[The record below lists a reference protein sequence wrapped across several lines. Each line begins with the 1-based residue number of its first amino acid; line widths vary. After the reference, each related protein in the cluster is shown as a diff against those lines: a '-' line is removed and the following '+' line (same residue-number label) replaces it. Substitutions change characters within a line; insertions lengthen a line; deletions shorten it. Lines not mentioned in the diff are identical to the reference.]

1 MRRIPWG
8 AVGRAIRNFTLLV
21 VGVLLSAFAYAVFQ
35 VPFNIAAG
43 GIGGLSIVVNQYTG
57 LSVGALYALMNVP
70 LLILGFFQLGR
81 WGFLFKTVFSVA
93 LFSVATDYITLYF
106 PLYAPEFPL
115 TDDLLLN
122 TIYGG
127 IVGGIGGGLI
137 FRAGA
142 TMGGTGIL
150 GRVIQ
155 RRTGTPLSTVYLWT
169 DGLIVITMGIV
180 FGWEVSLYAMLALFL
195 NGLASDY
202 TLEGPSSVRTAS
214 VITNRPQEMT
224 AALMAGLDRGVSRWE
239 ITGGYTGETRHMIFC
254 TIFRPQ
260 VDDLKRIVAQTDPEA
275 FVIIGDAHQA
285 LGSGFVPLARQAH

>member
-1 MRRIPWG
+1 MRRINWG
-8 AVGRAIRNFTLLV
+8 AIGHAIRQFLLLLF
-21 VGVLLSAFAYAVFQ
+21 GVLLTAFAYAVFQ

-43 GIGGLSIVVNQYTG
+43 GIGGVSIVVNHYSG
-57 LSVGALYALMNVP
+57 LSVGLLYALMNIP
-70 LLILGFFQLGR
+70 LLVLGFFQLGR
-81 WGFLFKTVFSVA
+81 WGFLFKTVFCVA
-93 LFSVATDYITLYF
+93 LFSVATDYISLYM
-106 PLYAPEFPL
+106 PLYAAQFPL

-127 IVGGIGGGLI
+127 IVGGVGGGLI

-142 TMGGTGIL
+142 TMGGTGIV

-155 RRTGTPLSTVYLWT
+155 MRTGTPLSQVYLWT
-169 DGLIVITMGIV
+169 DGLIVITMGVV
-180 FGWEVSLYAMLALFL
+180 FGWEISLYAMLALFL

-214 VITNRPQEMT
+214 VITNRPEEMT

-260 VDDLKRIVAQTDPEA
+260 VNDLKRIVAQIDGDA

-285 LGSGFVPLARQAH
+285 LGSGFVPLQRRR

>member
-1 MRRIPWG
+1 MRRINWG
-8 AVGRAIRNFTLLV
+8 AIASAIRNFLLLV
-21 VGVLLSAFAYAVFQ
+21 IGVLLSAFAYAVFQ

-43 GIGGLSIVVNQYTG
+43 GIGGLSIVVNHYTG
-57 LSVGALYALMNVP
+57 LSVGTLYALMNIP
-70 LLILGFFQLGR
+70 LLVLGFFQLGR
-81 WGFLFKTVFSVA
+81 WGFLLKTVFSVA
-93 LFSVATDYITLYF
+93 LFSVAADYTSLYL
-106 PLYAPEFPL
+106 PLFAPQFPL

-155 RRTGTPLSTVYLWT
+155 MRTGTPLSQVYLWT
-169 DGLIVITMGIV
+169 DGLIVITMGVV

-202 TLEGPSSVRTAS
+202 TLEGPSSIRTAS
-214 VITNRPQEMT
+214 IITNRPQEMT
-224 AALMAGLDRGVSRWE
+224 AALMAGLDRGTSRWE

-260 VDDLKRIVAQTDPEA
+260 VNDLKRIVAQIDEDA

-285 LGSGFVPLARQAH
+285 LGSGFIPLRRR

>member
-1 MRRIPWG
+1 MRRINWG
-8 AVGRAIRNFTLLV
+8 DIGNALRQFTLLV
-21 VGVLLSAFAYAVFQ
+21 VGVLLAAFAYAVFQ

-43 GIGGLSIVVNQYTG
+43 GIGGVSIVVNHYTG
-57 LSVGALYALMNVP
+57 LSVGMLYAVMNIP

-81 WGFLFKTVFSVA
+81 WRFVFKTVFSVA
-93 LFSVATDYITLYF
+93 LFSISTDYITLYF
-106 PLYAPEFPL
+106 PLYAPQFPL
-115 TDDLLLN
+115 TADLLLN

-155 RRTGTPLSTVYLWT
+155 MRTGTPLSQVYLWT

-195 NGLASDY
+195 SGLASDY
-202 TLEGPSSVRTAS
+202 TLEGPSSIRTAS

-224 AALMAGLDRGVSRWE
+224 AGLMDGLGRGVSRWE

-260 VDDLKRIVAQTDPEA
+260 VNDLKRIVGQIDEGA

-285 LGSGFVPLARQAH
+285 LGSGFVPLRKK

>member
-1 MRRIPWG
+1 MRRINW
-8 AVGRAIRNFTLLV
+8 RAIGNAIRQFLLLLI
-21 VGVLLSAFAYAVFQ
+21 GVLLSAFAYAVFQ

-43 GIGGLSIVVNQYTG
+43 GIGGVAIVINAYTG
-57 LSVGALYALMNVP
+57 LSVGTLYALMNIP
-70 LLILGFFQLGR
+70 LLILGFFPLGR
-81 WGFLFKTVFSVA
+81 WGFLFKTVFAVA
-93 LFSVATDYITLYF
+93 LFSVAADAISLYM
-106 PLYAPEFPL
+106 PLYAPQFPL

-127 IVGGIGGGLI
+127 IVGGVGGGLI

-155 RRTGTPLSTVYLWT
+155 MRTGTPLSQVYLWT

-180 FGWEVSLYAMLALFL
+180 FGWEISLYAMLALFL

-224 AALMAGLDRGVSRWE
+224 AALMAGLGRGVSRWE

-254 TIFRPQ
+254 TIFPPP
-260 VDDLKRIVAQTDPEA
+260 VNDLKRIVAQIDGDA

-285 LGSGFVPLARQAH
+285 LGSGFVPLKR

>member
-1 MRRIPWG
+1 MRRIKWG
-8 AVGRAIRNFTLLV
+8 VIGDALRQFTLLLI
-21 VGVLLSAFAYAVFQ
+21 GALLSAFAYAVFQ

-43 GIGGLSIVVNQYTG
+43 GIGGVSIVVNHYTG
-57 LSVGALYALMNVP
+57 LSVGMLYALMNIP

-93 LFSVATDYITLYF
+93 LFSLATDYISLYL
-106 PLYAPEFPL
+106 PLYAPQFPL
-115 TDDLLLN
+115 TGDLLLN

-127 IVGGIGGGLI
+127 IVGGIGAGLI

-142 TMGGTGIL
+142 TMGGTGIV

-155 RRTGTPLSTVYLWT
+155 MRTGTPLSQVYLWT

-180 FGWEVSLYAMLALFL
+180 FGWEVSLYAMLAVFL
-195 NGLASDY
+195 SGLASDY

-214 VITNRPQEMT
+214 IITNCPEEMT
-224 AALMAGLDRGVSRWE
+224 AALMAGLDRGASRWE

-260 VDDLKRIVAQTDPEA
+260 VNDLKRIVGQIDENA

-285 LGSGFVPLARQAH
+285 LGSGFVALRRK

>member
-1 MRRIPWG
+1 MRRIKWG
-8 AVGRAIRNFTLLV
+8 AIGNALRQFLLLV
-21 VGVLLSAFAYAVFQ
+21 VGVLLAAFAYAVFQ

-43 GIGGLSIVVNQYTG
+43 GIGGVSIVINHYTG
-57 LSVGALYALMNVP
+57 LSVGMLYAVMNIP
-70 LLILGFFQLGR
+70 LLVLGFFQLGR
-81 WGFLFKTVFSVA
+81 WNFLLKTVFCVA
-93 LFSVATDYITLYF
+93 LFSVATDAITRYF
-106 PLYAPEFPL
+106 PLYAPQFPL

-155 RRTGTPLSTVYLWT
+155 MRTGTPLSQVYLWT

-214 VITNRPQEMT
+214 IITNRPEEMT

-260 VDDLKRIVAQTDPEA
+260 VNDLKRIVGQIDGDA

-285 LGSGFVPLARQAH
+285 LGSGFVPLPRK